1 MGRYHTWSWAAALAG
16 VALLSPP
23 TSRADGWELLGTRR
37 VSFAAERDAIEVGIR
52 EGVFTAVR
60 IEVVGGILDMYNI
73 RLTFGNGDTW
83 SPDTRVTFR
92 EGSWSRTIDLPDPA
106 RVIRRVEFWYR
117 SRLRRGQATVRVFG
131 RSSSAAAPIA
141 PAPAPALTPGA
152 VPPPGGGGG
161 GNWDHLGMRPV
172 DFHVDHDAV
181 VAVGRGTFRS
191 IRIDVEG
198 GDLELFD
205 IKVTFGNG
213 ETFSPATRL
222 YFREGTRSRVIDL
235 PGAARIIRRVD
246 FFYRS
251 VFGGGAGGAGGAG
264 GGGVGE
270 RATVHLYGRR

>member
-16 VALLSPP
+16 VALLPPP
-23 TSRADGWELLGTRR
+23 TARADGWELLGTRR

-52 EGVFTAVR
+52 EGAFTAIR

-92 EGSWSRTIDLPDPA
+92 EGSWSRTIDLPGPA

-152 VPPPGGGGG
+152 VD
-161 GNWDHLGMRPV
+161 WDHLGMRQV
-172 DFHVDHDAV
+172 DFRVDHDAV

-205 IKVTFGNG
+205 IKVTFGSG

-251 VFGGGAGGAGGAG
+251 VFGGGAGGAG
-264 GGGVGE
+264 E